1 MVTPYGRSINER
13 EQAFFNAHGVEIP
26 AFTAF
31 ECEHSH
37 DIDKV
42 TPSAIVERVL
52 AHRAAIDNCDGVF
65 VSCTALRSME
75 TVEHLEAE
83 LDKPVVTSNAS
94 ALWAALR
101 RLNIDGHDVP
111 AGRLYR
117 SAAETDS
124 ARAA

>member
-1 MVTPYGRSINER
+1 M
-13 EQAFFNAHGVEIP
+13 
-26 AFTAF
+26 
-31 ECEHSH
+31 
-37 DIDKV
+37 
-42 TPSAIVERVL
+42 ERVL
-52 AHRAAIDNCDGVF
+52 AHRAAVDDCDGVF
-65 VSCTALRSME
+65 VSCTALRAME

-101 RLNIDGHDVP
+101 RLKVDGHDVP

-117 SAAETDS
+117 IAAESGS